1 MNERGAAAPMS
12 YDEHRIFHAF
22 CRKKLGSLP
31 VIQFVHR
38 CKNRRFN
45 PGTCLICGLH
55 FDVLLHIHAESHGF
69 KDAYEMID
77 AGLVKFDYERYN
89 KCKQK
94 NC

>member
-1 MNERGAAAPMS
+1 MRTIIEFQEAYLQGALDSSNRAK
-12 YDEHRIFHAF
+12 Y
-22 CRKKLGSLP
+22 
-31 VIQFVHR
+31 HR
-38 CKNRRFN
+38 CKNRRFI
-45 PGTCLICGLH
+45 PVTCLICGLH

>member
-1 MNERGAAAPMS
+1 MRTIIEFQEVYLQGALDSSNRAK
-12 YDEHRIFHAF
+12 Y
-22 CRKKLGSLP
+22 
-31 VIQFVHR
+31 HR

-55 FDVLLHIHAESHGF
+55 FDVLLHLHAESHGF

-77 AGLVKFDYERYN
+77 AGLVEFDYERYN

>member
-1 MNERGAAAPMS
+1 MRTIIEFQEAYLQGALDSSNRAK
-12 YDEHRIFHAF
+12 Y
-22 CRKKLGSLP
+22 
-31 VIQFVHR
+31 HR

-55 FDVLLHIHAESHGF
+55 FDVLLHLHAHTQWF
-69 KDAYEMID
+69 KHSNEMNH

-89 KCKQK
+89 KCRQK

>member
-1 MNERGAAAPMS
+1 MRTIIEFQEAYLQGALDSSNRAK
-12 YDEHRIFHAF
+12 Y
-22 CRKKLGSLP
+22 
-31 VIQFVHR
+31 HR

-77 AGLVKFDYERYN
+77 AVLVKFYYERYN